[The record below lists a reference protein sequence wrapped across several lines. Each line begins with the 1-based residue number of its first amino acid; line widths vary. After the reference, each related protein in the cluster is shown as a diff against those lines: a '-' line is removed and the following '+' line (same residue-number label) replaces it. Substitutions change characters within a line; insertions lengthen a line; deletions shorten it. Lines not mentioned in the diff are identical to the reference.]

1 MFYSVKFFSLI
12 ILMFMSRPMILP
24 LQNQESAEKPIST
37 KDGSHPYVKML
48 EELFKAS
55 QSAEDAVDLDSWTFL
70 ACDAS
75 ADKARLS
82 YSLTHEDQ
90 IKEGKIPV
98 EFFLILFQHE
108 ENSWKVMLAKRF
120 QYEKFQ
126 DEDLLTLYRD
136 MLINRQEFLLP
147 DENKKQE

>member
-24 LQNQESAEKPIST
+24 LQNQESGEKPVST

-98 EFFLILFQHE
+98 EFFLILFQNE
-108 ENSWKVMLAKRF
+108 ENVWKVVLAKRF

-126 DEDLLTLYRD
+126 DEDLLILYRD
-136 MLINRQEFLLP
+136 MLINFRA
-147 DENKKQE
+147 KIAIS